1 MPQLQDKVAIVTG
14 ASSGIGQAIA
24 KAYAAEGARVVL
36 AARSADK
43 VEALAAELRGLGQR
57 ALAVATDI
65 SAEDQVVKLF
75 ARTAEEFGR
84 LDILVNNAGTN
95 AVAPTDE
102 LSLADWNRVIGT
114 NLTGA
119 FLCTRQALKVMKPQ
133 RSGRIINI
141 GSISARVPRVNQAA
155 YATSKFALEGLTRS
169 TALDAREFG
178 IAISI
183 LHPGNTET
191 AIWAGREHVARTEGI
206 MDAGELARIA
216 VLMAALPP
224 GMNMLEAVALPVA
237 MPFLGR
243 G

>member
-1 MPQLQDKVAIVTG
+1 MPQLQDRVAIVTG
-14 ASSGIGQAIA
+14 ASTGIGQAIA
-24 KAYAAEGARVVL
+24 RAFAAEGARVAI
-36 AARSADK
+36 AARARDK
-43 VEALAAELRGLGQR
+43 LDAFAAELRAKGQR
-57 ALAVATDI
+57 VLPVPTDVMSEESVLA
-65 SAEDQVVKLF
+65 LF

-95 AVAPTDE
+95 AVSPTDE

-119 FLCTRQALKVMKPQ
+119 FLCTRQAMKLMKRQ
-133 RSGRIINI
+133 KAGRIINI
-141 GSISARVPRVNQAA
+141 GSVSARVSRIHQAA
-155 YATSKFALEGLTRS
+155 YTTSKFGLDGLTKATALEG
-169 TALDAREFG
+169 REHG
-178 IAISI
+178 IAVSI

-191 AIWAGREHVARTEGI
+191 AIWAGREQVARTEGI
-206 MDAGELARIA
+206 MDADELARIA

-224 GMNMLEAVALPVA
+224 GMYMLEAVALPVT